1 MKTLLVDGNSLLKN
15 SFEATISTEEYKK
28 NFNGIYLFL
37 LKLRIILDSDSY
49 SHLKIVFDGEKSGSL
64 RREVYP
70 EYKLKRHTKEKTEFE
85 KEKSFKFNYQKTALK
100 EYLSYFCNVYEDKCV
115 EADDIIA
122 EYIRRK
128 SSNERVTIVTGDF
141 DILSQI
147 SSMVDIYYLNKSFKY
162 KTRVVERYEKEGIR
176 KNLIID
182 HKNFKKIFGFPYE
195 NIILIKTICGDN
207 SDEIK
212 NVKGVK
218 ETSLFNCFPDI
229 QKKPLKIEDILE
241 QCKIINESDTT
252 VLKKIKQNILEGIT
266 DGLQGK
272 DILKINS
279 RIVDLSNE
287 EFITEECINNLNEIG
302 FFSKEKF
309 VPKDSTLMVEKMK
322 ESGLL
327 DFINYKS
334 KNIKYFFK
342 PFLKTFNK

>member
-1 MKTLLVDGNSLLKN
+1 MKTLLIDGNSLLKN
-15 SFEATISTEEYKK
+15 SFEATLSTDEYKK

-49 SHLKIVFDGEKSGSL
+49 THLRVVFDGEKSGSL
-64 RREVYP
+64 RRVVYP
-70 EYKLKRHTKEKTEFE
+70 DYKLKRHTKEKTPFE
-85 KEKSFKFNYQKTALK
+85 VEKSSKFNYQKAKLK
-100 EYLSYFCNVYEDKCV
+100 EYLSFFCCVYEDISV

-122 EYIRRK
+122 AYIRQK
-128 SSNERVTIVTGDF
+128 DVNDKITIVTGDF
-141 DILSQI
+141 DLLSLI
-147 SSMVDIYYLNKSFKY
+147 SPSVNVYYLNKSFKY
-162 KTRVVERYEKEGIR
+162 KTRVVERYEKEGER

-212 NVKGVK
+212 NIKGVK

-229 QKKPLKIEDILE
+229 QKKPLKIEEILE
-241 QCKIINESDTT
+241 QCEIITESDTT

-266 DGLQGK
+266 DGIQGK

-279 RIVDLSNE
+279 RIVDLSND
-287 EFITEECINNLNEIG
+287 EFVTKECIDNLNEIG

-309 VPKDSTLMVEKMK
+309 VPKDSALMVEKMK
-322 ESGLL
+322 ENGLL
-327 DFINYKS
+327 DFINYKL
-334 KNIKYFFK
+334 KNVKYFFK
-342 PFLKTFNK
+342 PFLKTLNK

>member
-1 MKTLLVDGNSLLKN
+1 MNTLLVDGNSLLKN
-15 SFEATISTEEYKK
+15 SFEATLSTEEYKK

-49 SHLKIVFDGEKSGSL
+49 THLRVVFDGKESGSL
-64 RREVYP
+64 RRVVYP
-70 EYKLKRHTKEKTEFE
+70 DYKLKRHTKEKTPFE
-85 KEKSFKFNYQKTALK
+85 VEKSLKFNQQKISLK
-100 EYLSYFCNVYEDKCV
+100 DYLSYFCSVYEDKSV

-122 EYIRRK
+122 AYIRQK
-128 SSNERVTIVTGDF
+128 SSNEKVTIVTGDF
-141 DILSQI
+141 DLLSQI
-147 SSMVDIYYLNKSFKY
+147 SNTVNVYYLNKSFKF
-162 KTRVVERYEKEGIR
+162 KTRVVERYEKEGER
-176 KNLIID
+176 KNLVID

-212 NVKGVK
+212 NIKGVK

-229 QKKPLKIEDILE
+229 QKKPLKIEEILE
-241 QCKIINESDTT
+241 QCKIITESDTT
-252 VLKKIKQNILEGIT
+252 VLKKIKQNILEGVT

-287 EFITEECINNLNEIG
+287 EFITKECIDNLNEIG

-327 DFINYKS
+327 DFINQKS
-334 KNIKYFFK
+334 KNLKYFFK
-342 PFLKTFNK
+342 PFLKTLNK

>member
-15 SFEATISTEEYKK
+15 SFEATLSTEEYKK

-49 SHLKIVFDGEKSGSL
+49 THLRVVFDGEKSGFL

-70 EYKLKRHTKEKTEFE
+70 EYKLKRHSKEKTEFE
-85 KEKSFKFNYQKTALK
+85 KEKSFKFNHQKNELK
-100 EYLSYFCNVYEDKCV
+100 EYLSYFCSVYEDINV

-128 SSNERVTIVTGDF
+128 ASDEKITIVTGDF
-141 DILSQI
+141 DLLSQI
-147 SSMVDIYYLNKSFKY
+147 SPYVNVYYLNKSFKN
-162 KTRVVERYEKEGIR
+162 KTRIVERYEKDNER
-176 KNLIID
+176 KNLVID
-182 HKNFKKIFGFPYE
+182 HKNFKKIFGFPHE

-212 NVKGVK
+212 NIKGVK

-229 QKKPLKIEDILE
+229 QKKPIKIDEILE
-241 QCKIINESDTT
+241 QCKIISESDTT

-266 DGLQGK
+266 DGVQGK
-272 DILKINS
+272 DILEING
-279 RIVDLSNE
+279 RIVDLSNK
-287 EFITEECINNLNEIG
+287 EFITEECINNLNDID

-309 VPKDSTLMVEKMK
+309 VPKNSASMVEKMK
-322 ESGLL
+322 KSGLL
-327 DFINYKS
+327 EFIEYKS

-342 PFLKTFNK
+342 PFLKTFSK